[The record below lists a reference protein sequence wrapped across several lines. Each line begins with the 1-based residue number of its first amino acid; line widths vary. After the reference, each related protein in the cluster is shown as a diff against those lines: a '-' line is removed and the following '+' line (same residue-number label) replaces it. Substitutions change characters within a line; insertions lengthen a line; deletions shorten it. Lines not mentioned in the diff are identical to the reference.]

1 MRVYILLFN
10 AGTNNEGIHTIQVGN
25 RNKIL
30 MFQEEDDAVRFSMML
45 EAQDFPEATVEA
57 LDSEEI
63 EAFCRKADYDWELIE
78 PGKLA
83 IPPEKNAEK
92 TDWNP
97 DEDDSSVASS
107 TAKDD
112 SIPQDDLDSIRR
124 RLEGLL

>member
-10 AGTNNEGIHTIQVGN
+10 AGTNNEGIHTVQIGD
-25 RNKIL
+25 RNKVL
-30 MFQEEDDAVRFSMML
+30 MFQEEDDAVRFAMML
-45 EAQDFPEATVEA
+45 EAQDFPEATVETI
-57 LDSEEI
+57 DSEEV
-63 EAFCRKADYDWELIE
+63 EAFCTKADYDWELIE

-92 TDWNP
+92 TDWSA
-97 DEDDSSVASS
+97 DETNSTQDSATSE
-107 TAKDD
+107 TD